1 MAPDQQYGVHRRK
14 LLRFRTARPTN
25 LAIVA
30 TESSPESPL
39 PVRTV
44 ARLISSWVA
53 RLGRV
58 WVEGQITEISR
69 RSGMRVAFLTLRD
82 PVADVS
88 LRVACGPAMVEGLRE
103 GARVVLWGQPEM
115 HLTRGSL
122 QLVAHEI
129 RPVGAGEL
137 LARIERLKAVLA
149 AEGLFAASRK
159 RPLPFLPHTV
169 GLITG
174 RGSAAERDVV
184 ENARRRWPA
193 VHIVLR
199 EVAVQG
205 PLAVTQVCEA
215 LRQLDRDR
223 EVDVIVI
230 ARGGGSLEDLLAFSD
245 EALCR
250 LVADCVTPVVSA
262 IGHEQDTPLLD
273 LIADVRASTPTDA
286 AKFVV
291 PDVGEQMVAVRL
303 LRERGK
309 RALSGRLAAE
319 QAAIDS
325 LRSRPALRDPGS
337 LVARRADD
345 VSALIVRARRAAGG
359 LLDREEHSL
368 TSQLA
373 RVRALSPKAT
383 LARGYAVVQHQN
395 GSVVRSA
402 DEAGVG
408 DRLAVRLAEGRLD
421 VTVAQ

>member
-1 MAPDQQYGVHRRK
+1 MGA
-14 LLRFRTARPTN
+14 
-25 LAIVA
+25 
-30 TESSPESPL
+30 ESSPESPL

-44 ARLISSWVA
+44 ARMISAWVA
-53 RLGRV
+53 KLGRV
-58 WVEGQITEISR
+58 WIEGQITEVSR

-88 LRVACGPAMVEGLRE
+88 LRVAAGPAMVEGLRE

-137 LARIERLKAVLA
+137 LARIERLKAVFA

-193 VHIVLR
+193 VRIALR

-205 PLAVTQVCEA
+205 PFAVTEVCDA
-215 LRQLDRDR
+215 ISVLDRDP
-223 EVDVIVI
+223 EIDVIVI
-230 ARGGGSLEDLLAFSD
+230 ARGGGSLEDLLPFSD

-250 LVADCVTPVVSA
+250 LVSASLTPIVSA

-273 LIADVRASTPTDA
+273 LVADVRASTPTDA
-286 AKFVV
+286 AKHVV
-291 PDVGEQMVAVRL
+291 PDVGEQAQAVQQ
-303 LRERGK
+303 LRA
-309 RALSGRLAAE
+309 RARRAVTGRLDAE
-319 QAAIDS
+319 QARIDA
-325 LRSRPALRDPGS
+325 LASRPALRDPQSGLLHRS
-337 LVARRADD
+337 QEVAAML
-345 VSALIVRARRAAGG
+345 ARARRTAQM
-359 LLDREEHSL
+359 LIDREDQSL
-368 TSQLA
+368 QHQLA
-373 RVRALSPKAT
+373 RVRALSPAAT
-383 LARGYAVVQHQN
+383 LARGYAVVQQQD
-395 GSVVRSA
+395 GTVLR
-402 DEAGVG
+402 DAGVVTAG
-408 DRLAVRLAEGRLD
+408 DRLAVRLSGGRLE
-421 VTVAQ
+421 VEVVA

>member
-1 MAPDQQYGVHRRK
+1 MGA
-14 LLRFRTARPTN
+14 
-25 LAIVA
+25 
-30 TESSPESPL
+30 ESSPESPL

-44 ARLISSWVA
+44 ARMISAWVA

-58 WVEGQITEISR
+58 WIEGQITEVSR

-88 LRVACGPAMVEGLRE
+88 LRVAAGPAMVEGLRE

-137 LARIERLKAVLA
+137 LARIERLKAVFA

-159 RPLPFLPHTV
+159 RTLPFLPNTV

-174 RGSAAERDVV
+174 RASAAERDVV

-193 VHIVLR
+193 VRIAIR

-205 PLAVTQVCEA
+205 PLAVTEVSDA
-215 LRQLDRDR
+215 ISAFDRDP
-223 EVDVIVI
+223 EIDVIVI
-230 ARGGGSLEDLLAFSD
+230 ARGGGSLEDLLPFSD

-250 LVADCVTPVVSA
+250 LVAASFTPIVSA

-286 AKFVV
+286 AKHVV
-291 PDVGEQMVAVRL
+291 PDVGEQLQAVQQ
-303 LRERGK
+303 LRA
-309 RALSGRLAAE
+309 RARRAVTGRLDAE
-319 QAAIDS
+319 QARIQA
-325 LRSRPALRDPGS
+325 LASRPALRDPHSAVLGRS
-337 LVARRADD
+337 HEVA
-345 VSALIVRARRAAGG
+345 ALLARARRTAEV
-359 LLDREEHSL
+359 LLDREDHSL
-368 TSQLA
+368 QHQLA
-373 RVRALSPKAT
+373 RVRALSPAAT
-383 LARGYAVVQHQN
+383 LARGYAVVQRQD
-395 GSVVRSA
+395 GGVLRDAATV
-402 DEAGVG
+402 AGG
-408 DRLAVRLAEGRLD
+408 ERLAVRLAEGRLD
-421 VTVAQ
+421 VEVVA

>member
-1 MAPDQQYGVHRRK
+1 MGA
-14 LLRFRTARPTN
+14 
-25 LAIVA
+25 
-30 TESSPESPL
+30 ESSPESPL

-44 ARLISSWVA
+44 ARMISAWVA
-53 RLGRV
+53 KLGRV
-58 WVEGQITEISR
+58 WIEGQITEVSR

-88 LRVACGPAMVEGLRE
+88 LRVAAGPAMVEGLRE

-174 RGSAAERDVV
+174 RASAAERDVV

-193 VHIVLR
+193 VRIAVR

-205 PLAVTQVCEA
+205 PLAVTQVCDA
-215 LRQLDRDR
+215 ISALDRDP
-223 EVDVIVI
+223 EIDVIVI
-230 ARGGGSLEDLLAFSD
+230 ARGGGSLEDLLPFSD

-250 LVADCVTPVVSA
+250 LVSASFTPIVSA

-273 LIADVRASTPTDA
+273 LVADVRASTPTDA
-286 AKFVV
+286 AKHVV
-291 PDVGEQMVAVRL
+291 PDVGEQAQAVQQ
-303 LRERGK
+303 LRA
-309 RALSGRLAAE
+309 RARRAVSGRLDAE
-319 QAAIDS
+319 QARINA
-325 LRSRPALRDPGS
+325 LASRPALRDPQSGVLRRS
-337 LVARRADD
+337 QEVADLLA
-345 VSALIVRARRAAGG
+345 RARRTAQM
-359 LLDREEHSL
+359 LIDREDQSL
-368 TSQLA
+368 QHQLA
-373 RVRALSPKAT
+373 RVRALSPAAT
-383 LARGYAVVQHQN
+383 LARGYALVQQADGTVLRDAAVVS
-395 GSVVRSA
+395 GG
-402 DEAGVG
+402 E
-408 DRLAVRLAEGRLD
+408 RLAVRLADGRLE
-421 VTVAQ
+421 VEVVA

>member
-1 MAPDQQYGVHRRK
+1 MGA
-14 LLRFRTARPTN
+14 
-25 LAIVA
+25 
-30 TESSPESPL
+30 ESSPESPL

-44 ARLISSWVA
+44 ARMISAWVA
-53 RLGRV
+53 KLGRV
-58 WVEGQITEISR
+58 WIEGQITEVSR

-88 LRVACGPAMVEGLRE
+88 LRVAAGPAMVEGLRE

-137 LARIERLKAVLA
+137 LARIERLKSVFA

-193 VHIVLR
+193 VRIALR

-205 PLAVTQVCEA
+205 PFAVTEVSDA
-215 LRQLDRDR
+215 IRVLDRDP
-223 EVDVIVI
+223 EIDVIVI
-230 ARGGGSLEDLLAFSD
+230 ARGGGSLEDLLPFSD

-250 LVADCVTPVVSA
+250 LVSASLTPIVSA

-273 LIADVRASTPTDA
+273 LVADVRASTPTDA
-286 AKFVV
+286 AKHVV
-291 PDVGEQMVAVRL
+291 PDVGEQAQAVAQ
-303 LRERGK
+303 LRA
-309 RALSGRLAAE
+309 RARRAATGRLDAE
-319 QAAIDS
+319 QARIHA
-325 LRSRPALRDPGS
+325 LASRPALRDPQSGLVHRAQEIAA
-337 LVARRADD
+337 LVARSRRT
-345 VSALIVRARRAAGG
+345 VQILIE
-359 LLDREEHSL
+359 REDQSVQQ
-368 TSQLA
+368 QLA
-373 RVRALSPKAT
+373 QVRALSPAAT
-383 LARGYAVVQHQN
+383 LARGYAVVQQQD
-395 GSVVRSA
+395 GTVLRDAATVSGG
-402 DEAGVG
+402 E
-408 DRLAVRLAEGRLD
+408 RLAVRLADGRLD
-421 VTVAQ
+421 VEVVKVVKVVA

>member
-1 MAPDQQYGVHRRK
+1 MGA
-14 LLRFRTARPTN
+14 
-25 LAIVA
+25 
-30 TESSPESPL
+30 ESSPESPL

-44 ARLISSWVA
+44 ARMISAWVA

-58 WVEGQITEISR
+58 WIEGQITEVSR

-88 LRVACGPAMVEGLRE
+88 LRVAAGPAMVEGLRE

-137 LARIERLKAVLA
+137 LARIERLKAVFA

-193 VHIVLR
+193 VRIALR

-205 PLAVTQVCEA
+205 ASAVTEVCDA
-215 LRQLDRDR
+215 IRVLDRDP
-223 EVDVIVI
+223 EIDVIVI
-230 ARGGGSLEDLLAFSD
+230 ARGGGSLEDLLPFSD

-250 LVADCVTPVVSA
+250 LVSTSLTPIVSA

-273 LIADVRASTPTDA
+273 LVADVRASTPTDA
-286 AKFVV
+286 AKHVV
-291 PDVGEQMVAVRL
+291 PDVGEQAQAVQQLRARARRAVA
-303 LRERGK
+303 
-309 RALSGRLAAE
+309 GRLEAE
-319 QAAIDS
+319 QARIHA
-325 LRSRPALRDPGS
+325 LASRPALRDPQSGLAHRS
-337 LVARRADD
+337 QEVA
-345 VSALIVRARRAAGG
+345 ALLARARHTAEM
-359 LLDREEHSL
+359 LIDREGQSL
-368 TSQLA
+368 QHQLA
-373 RVRALSPKAT
+373 RVRALSPAAT
-383 LARGYAVVQHQN
+383 LARGYAVVQQQD
-395 GSVVRSA
+395 GTVLR
-402 DEAGVG
+402 DAGMVSG
-408 DRLAVRLAEGRLD
+408 GERLAVRLAEGRLE
-421 VTVAQ
+421 VEVVA

>member
-1 MAPDQQYGVHRRK
+1 MNGRLAPLTISG
-14 LLRFRTARPTN
+14 ATN
-25 LAIVA
+25 LRDVGA
-30 TESSPESPL
+30 ESSPESPL

-44 ARLISSWVA
+44 ARMISAWVA

-58 WVEGQITEISR
+58 WIEGQITEVSR

-88 LRVACGPAMVEGLRE
+88 LRVAAGPAMVEGLRE

-137 LARIERLKAVLA
+137 LARIERLKAVFA

-193 VHIVLR
+193 VRIALR

-205 PLAVTQVCEA
+205 AFAVTEVCDA
-215 LRQLDRDR
+215 IRVLDRDP

-230 ARGGGSLEDLLAFSD
+230 ARGGGSLEDLLPFSD
-245 EALCR
+245 ETLCR
-250 LVADCVTPVVSA
+250 LVSTSLTPIVSA

-273 LIADVRASTPTDA
+273 LVADVRASTPTDA
-286 AKFVV
+286 AKHVV
-291 PDVGEQMVAVRL
+291 PDVGEQAQAVQQ
-303 LRERGK
+303 LRA
-309 RALSGRLAAE
+309 RARRAITGRLEAE
-319 QAAIDS
+319 QARIHA
-325 LRSRPALRDPGS
+325 LASRPALRDPQ
-337 LVARRADD
+337 
-345 VSALIVRARRAAGG
+345 SALVHRSQEVAALLARARHTAEM
-359 LLDREEHSL
+359 LIDREDQSL
-368 TSQLA
+368 QHQLA
-373 RVRALSPKAT
+373 RVRALSPAAT
-383 LARGYAVVQHQN
+383 LARGYAVVQQQD
-395 GSVVRSA
+395 GTVLRDAAAVSGG
-402 DEAGVG
+402 E
-408 DRLAVRLAEGRLD
+408 RLAVRLAEGRLE
-421 VTVAQ
+421 VEVVA

>member
-1 MAPDQQYGVHRRK
+1 LVP
-14 LLRFRTARPTN
+14 
-25 LAIVA
+25 

-58 WVEGQITEISR
+58 WVEGQLTEISR

-88 LRVACGPAMVEGLRE
+88 LRVACGPAMVEGLQE

-159 RPLPFLPHTV
+159 RPLPFLPHSV

-184 ENARRRWPA
+184 DNARRRWPA

-215 LRQLDRDR
+215 LRLLDRDR

-230 ARGGGSLEDLLAFSD
+230 ARGGGSLEDLLPFSD

-291 PDVGEQMVAVRL
+291 PDVGEQMLAVRQ
-303 LRERGK
+303 LRERGL

-337 LVARRADD
+337 AVARRGDEVA
-345 VSALIVRARRAAGG
+345 ALVERARRAADGR
-359 LLDREEHSL
+359 LDREEHSL
-368 TSQLA
+368 HSELA

-383 LARGYAVVQHQN
+383 LARGYAVVQQQN

-421 VTVAQ
+421 VTVTQ

>member
-1 MAPDQQYGVHRRK
+1 MGA
-14 LLRFRTARPTN
+14 
-25 LAIVA
+25 
-30 TESSPESPL
+30 ESSPESPL

-44 ARLISSWVA
+44 ARMISAWVA

-58 WVEGQITEISR
+58 WVEGQVTEVSR

-88 LRVACGPAMVEGLRE
+88 LRVAAGPAMVEGLRE

-137 LARIERLKAVLA
+137 LARIERLKAVFA
-149 AEGLFAASRK
+149 AEGLFAPSRK

-193 VHIVLR
+193 VRIAVR

-205 PLAVTQVCEA
+205 PLAVTQVCDA
-215 LRQLDRDR
+215 ISALDRDPQI
-223 EVDVIVI
+223 DVIVI
-230 ARGGGSLEDLLAFSD
+230 ARGGGSLEDLLPFSD

-250 LVADCVTPVVSA
+250 LVAASFTPIVSA

-273 LIADVRASTPTDA
+273 LVADVRASTPTDA
-286 AKFVV
+286 AKHVV
-291 PDVGEQMVAVRL
+291 PDVGEQLRAVGQ
-303 LRERGK
+303 LRD
-309 RALSGRLAAE
+309 RARRAVTGRLDE
-319 QAAIDS
+319 QQARIDA
-325 LRSRPALRDPGS
+325 LTSRPALHDPQSGVLRRS
-337 LVARRADD
+337 QEVA
-345 VSALIVRARRAAGG
+345 ALLARARRTAEM
-359 LLDREEHSL
+359 LIEREGHSL
-368 TSQLA
+368 QHQLA
-373 RVRALSPKAT
+373 RVRALSPAAT
-383 LARGYAVVQHQN
+383 LARGYAVVQQHD
-395 GSVVRSA
+395 GTVLRDASA
-402 DEAGVG
+402 AGRG
-408 DRLAVRLAEGRLD
+408 ERLAVRLAEGQLE
-421 VTVAQ
+421 VEVVA

>member
-1 MAPDQQYGVHRRK
+1 VGA
-14 LLRFRTARPTN
+14 
-25 LAIVA
+25 
-30 TESSPESPL
+30 ESSPESPL

-44 ARLISSWVA
+44 ARMISAWVA

-58 WVEGQITEISR
+58 WIEGQVTEVSR

-88 LRVACGPAMVEGLRE
+88 LRVAAGPAMVEGLRE

-137 LARIERLKAVLA
+137 LARIERLKAVFA

-193 VHIVLR
+193 VRIAVR

-205 PLAVTQVCEA
+205 PLAVTEVCDA
-215 LRQLDRDR
+215 ISAFDRHP
-223 EVDVIVI
+223 EIDVIVI
-230 ARGGGSLEDLLAFSD
+230 ARGGGSLEDLLPFSD

-250 LVADCVTPVVSA
+250 LVAASFTPIVSA

-273 LIADVRASTPTDA
+273 LVADVRASTPTDA
-286 AKFVV
+286 AKHVV
-291 PDVGEQMVAVRL
+291 PDVGEQVQAVQQ
-303 LRERGK
+303 LRA
-309 RALSGRLAAE
+309 RARRAVTGRLDAE
-319 QAAIDS
+319 QARIHA
-325 LRSRPALRDPGS
+325 LASRPALRDPHS
-337 LVARRADD
+337 TVLARSQEVA
-345 VSALIVRARRAAGG
+345 ALLARARRTAEV
-359 LLDREEHSL
+359 LIDREDHSL
-368 TSQLA
+368 QHQLA
-373 RVRALSPKAT
+373 RVRALSPAAT
-383 LARGYAVVQHQN
+383 LARGYAVVQRPD
-395 GSVVRSA
+395 GAVLRDASA
-402 DEAGVG
+402 VASGE
-408 DRLAVRLAEGRLD
+408 RLAVRLAEGRLD
-421 VTVAQ
+421 VEVVA